1 MEGWRGGSWDGEV
14 VELDRCGLLFSKQ
27 APLFFF
33 SFFFS
38 SAITS
43 IMAIQRAKQ
52 AILQWTV
59 WGSFLI
65 RYEINYSRHLLKTFK
80 FG

>member
-1 MEGWRGGSWDGEV
+1 MVGPGQPIRPFWVRWWRGEWWGGWDGEV

-27 APLFFF
+27 APFFF
-33 SFFFS
+33 LFFFFS

-59 WGSFLI
+59 WARF
-65 RYEINYSRHLLKTFK
+65 
-80 FG
+80 